1 MRAGARSKGRAADER
16 PVFLGRGRGTRST
29 SYAADP
35 NLVAEPMEAL
45 RRSCQVGVC
54 LICRFLLFALIVAGG
69 MLTVLELSFDLD
81 VTSVTTDTSDDDV
94 PLQWL
99 TASTTGPQIEQTL
112 TWSNGDEPNMR
123 TTDGATTSRTIV
135 PSDRTTTGFQMSL
148 TVDVVLESDE
158 SMILSLANSTDFLA
172 TMIDDSRTRDETD
185 DFHRTRMRAVGLADS
200 ALRTAGVDFGYN
212 NSRQLQQL
220 SVVEKFDMK
229 QTVGQWLH
237 KLSGDSFHPLNQHS
251 KLSMFALMMT
261 CISAMACTLLPCMMQ
276 GPFRPPHPAQHGMR
290 NNVHQSDAGPPFV
303 GTATLKVPPSWCVER
318 NHLYTL
324 RAWISDLILWASAS
338 DLDPI
343 RHGPVAALQV
353 QGTAKELIRELTPQ
367 QLQHGDVDPQTGA
380 HYTGLMLLVNVLA
393 RRYAPLE
400 AENTT
405 KSISE
410 FLSFKRMPGETIDS
424 VLVRF
429 DILRNRAQAR
439 AGFAVNWTGLSWLL
453 LQSLG
458 LNAEMWDRLLA
469 PIGGLMPQNEF
480 QLGELMERIRRLF
493 HLREGR
499 MQGSYQQGA
508 MGDPGN
514 FYTDGYFPTFEAPA
528 DTTNVFMSNDAAPP
542 DPWRNANFPQ
552 QVYVGSPTNHD
563 GAGPWDA
570 WNRNQAFH
578 ANADAPC
585 PTCGMYFRND
595 DGFSTDTSSDDGSDV
610 PPDVDPTEAY
620 QEYAFARKKWRR
632 VANKF
637 PRRYRKFGKGGKG
650 GKPAYAAFLPPQAF
664 AGGKGGSGAKGSFR
678 KKNPKDKSGQVMR
691 CNICQSDEHLWRKC
705 PKRPPDGSFV
715 AANASGVATNPNA
728 SVQPTHQQQLSLMPM
743 NQSLMWGSGTSASL
757 PGVHFFGAEL
767 EQLRSIS
774 EAGSVVSAGSR
785 KRASEPAEASTPN
798 KPSRAVPKHSPSFF
812 PAASVHASVPESSD
826 ASSSPNVERLAEG
839 ANDPQSPP
847 PMHPPKM
854 TTIHLGV
861 SGAASDAS
869 APRTSQDTPL
879 DDQSPIADAA
889 DKPSRMSRAEQAEI
903 RQQSVQ
909 GLHNLMMGFDQM
921 TGRNDAAM
929 NASDPRVNRQ
939 VLNLE
944 TQLAKAMPP
953 MNPMMFGQP
962 SFAFGVP
969 GMSMNSQLT
978 NMFGSS
984 GYGSGSSGSGA
995 QNQFQGPPGSG
1006 TFPWWEVDSSKNDG
1020 SQKPAAEGSYHLRTR
1035 LRSGAVGL
1043 LVDPGAHD
1051 NLIGELTAKQMCQE
1065 LNAKMETRSLD
1076 KPLPVEGVGK
1086 SAQVANRSACVRM
1099 TVCSALGSMN
1109 DASYTAPII
1118 PDSMLPPLLGN
1129 KTLRKMQVILDCGSG
1144 KMIIPGPGGIEVK
1157 MSPGSHV
1164 YELELSNSG
1173 HWILPLHSR
1182 DPNMMSTAEKDL
1194 SFNMSCRQNR
1204 AQSPPKRSKSA
1215 DGTQSS

>member
-148 TVDVVLESDE
+148 TVDVVLESDG

-172 TMIDDSRTRDETD
+172 TMIDDSRARDETD
-185 DFHRTRMRAVGLADS
+185 DFHRTRMRAVGLADC

-261 CISAMACTLLPCMMQ
+261 CMSAMACTLLPCMMQ

-439 AGFAVNWTGLSWLL
+439 AGFAVNLTGLSWLL

-480 QLGELMERIRRLF
+480 
-493 HLREGR
+493 
-499 MQGSYQQGA
+499 
-508 MGDPGN
+508 
-514 FYTDGYFPTFEAPA
+514 
-528 DTTNVFMSNDAAPP
+528 
-542 DPWRNANFPQ
+542 
-552 QVYVGSPTNHD
+552 
-563 GAGPWDA
+563 
-570 WNRNQAFH
+570 
-578 ANADAPC
+578 
-585 PTCGMYFRND
+585 
-595 DGFSTDTSSDDGSDV
+595 
-610 PPDVDPTEAY
+610 
-620 QEYAFARKKWRR
+620 
-632 VANKF
+632 
-637 PRRYRKFGKGGKG
+637 
-650 GKPAYAAFLPPQAF
+650 
-664 AGGKGGSGAKGSFR
+664 
-678 KKNPKDKSGQVMR
+678 
-691 CNICQSDEHLWRKC
+691 
-705 PKRPPDGSFV
+705 
-715 AANASGVATNPNA
+715 
-728 SVQPTHQQQLSLMPM
+728 
-743 NQSLMWGSGTSASL
+743 
-757 PGVHFFGAEL
+757 
-767 EQLRSIS
+767 
-774 EAGSVVSAGSR
+774 
-785 KRASEPAEASTPN
+785 
-798 KPSRAVPKHSPSFF
+798 
-812 PAASVHASVPESSD
+812 
-826 ASSSPNVERLAEG
+826 
-839 ANDPQSPP
+839 
-847 PMHPPKM
+847 
-854 TTIHLGV
+854 
-861 SGAASDAS
+861 
-869 APRTSQDTPL
+869 
-879 DDQSPIADAA
+879 
-889 DKPSRMSRAEQAEI
+889 
-903 RQQSVQ
+903 
-909 GLHNLMMGFDQM
+909 
-921 TGRNDAAM
+921 
-929 NASDPRVNRQ
+929 
-939 VLNLE
+939 
-944 TQLAKAMPP
+944 
-953 MNPMMFGQP
+953 
-962 SFAFGVP
+962 
-969 GMSMNSQLT
+969 
-978 NMFGSS
+978 
-984 GYGSGSSGSGA
+984 
-995 QNQFQGPPGSG
+995 
-1006 TFPWWEVDSSKNDG
+1006 
-1020 SQKPAAEGSYHLRTR
+1020 
-1035 LRSGAVGL
+1035 
-1043 LVDPGAHD
+1043 
-1051 NLIGELTAKQMCQE
+1051 
-1065 LNAKMETRSLD
+1065 
-1076 KPLPVEGVGK
+1076 
-1086 SAQVANRSACVRM
+1086 
-1099 TVCSALGSMN
+1099 
-1109 DASYTAPII
+1109 
-1118 PDSMLPPLLGN
+1118 
-1129 KTLRKMQVILDCGSG
+1129 
-1144 KMIIPGPGGIEVK
+1144 
-1157 MSPGSHV
+1157 
-1164 YELELSNSG
+1164 
-1173 HWILPLHSR
+1173 
-1182 DPNMMSTAEKDL
+1182 
-1194 SFNMSCRQNR
+1194 
-1204 AQSPPKRSKSA
+1204 
-1215 DGTQSS
+1215 